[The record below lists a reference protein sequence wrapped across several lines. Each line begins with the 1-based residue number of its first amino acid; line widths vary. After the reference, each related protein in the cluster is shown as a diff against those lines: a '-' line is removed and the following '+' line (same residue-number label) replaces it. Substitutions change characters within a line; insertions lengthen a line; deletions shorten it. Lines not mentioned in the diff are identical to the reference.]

1 MSTQWIS
8 MPMIVWDHGHRI
20 MDEGYKEEGGNLL
33 SLLSEFVDLILASIV
48 VQAHRGD
55 TSNILTQ

>member
-1 MSTQWIS
+1 
-8 MPMIVWDHGHRI
+8 MPMIAWDHGHRI
-20 MDEGYKEEGGNLL
+20 MDEGYKEEEGGNLL

-48 VQAHRGD
+48 VQAHQGD

>member
-1 MSTQWIS
+1 